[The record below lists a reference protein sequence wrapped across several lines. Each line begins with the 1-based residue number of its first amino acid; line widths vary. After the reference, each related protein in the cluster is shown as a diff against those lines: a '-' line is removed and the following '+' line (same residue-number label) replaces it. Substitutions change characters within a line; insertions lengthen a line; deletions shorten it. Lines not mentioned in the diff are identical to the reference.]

1 MSQRRE
7 TDIELWGQL
16 AKVLVSFMNTKKL
29 RSVDLMLATRSFV
42 NGTVRSEKLY
52 DFIVQY
58 FMMLGF
64 DEDLQARINRNIPI
78 FFFFSLAKA
87 HPTLD
92 AEANQEFYRLADG
105 YLRSQMDNLDA
116 KQVDI
121 CLDI

>member
-7 TDIELWGQL
+7 TGVELWGML

-52 DFIVQY
+52 DFIVRY

-64 DEDLQARINRNIPI
+64 D
-78 FFFFSLAKA
+78 
-87 HPTLD
+87 
-92 AEANQEFYRLADG
+92 
-105 YLRSQMDNLDA
+105 
-116 KQVDI
+116 
-121 CLDI
+121 